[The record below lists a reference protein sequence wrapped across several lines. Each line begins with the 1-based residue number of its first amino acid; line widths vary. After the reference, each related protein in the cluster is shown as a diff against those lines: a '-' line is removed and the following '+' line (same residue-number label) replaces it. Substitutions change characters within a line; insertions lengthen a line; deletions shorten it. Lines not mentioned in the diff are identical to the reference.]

1 MRDLTPW
8 RYKLTSIQYY
18 FDVVKRI
25 FIRKKDDKYGYIKF
39 DRGDE
44 VKVTIYPEIP
54 EFWYVG
60 KVLDI
65 NARYV
70 IPSIESSW
78 KVEYYVSFINSMN
91 DKVTEW
97 FSESQ
102 LVKYSLREERNSRIE
117 QILN

>member
-1 MRDLTPW
+1 MIK
-8 RYKLTSIQYY
+8 KLLSI
-18 FDVVKRI
+18 F
-25 FIRKKDDKYGYIKF
+25 KKEKVENKFGHIKF

-44 VKVTIYPEIP
+44 VKVTIYSEIP

-70 IPSIESSW
+70 VDSIEESW
-78 KVEYYVSFINSMN
+78 RVEYYVSFKNS
-91 DKVTEW
+91 KGSELRYW
-97 FSESQ
+97 FLESE
-102 LVKYSLREERNSRIE
+102 LRKYSLQEERNSRIE

>member
-1 MRDLTPW
+1 MIKKIL
-8 RYKLTSIQYY
+8 SI
-18 FDVVKRI
+18 F
-25 FIRKKDDKYGYIKF
+25 KKKKVESNFGYIKF
-39 DRGDE
+39 DKGDE
-44 VKVTIYPEIP
+44 VKVTIYSEIP

-70 IPSIESSW
+70 VPSIESSW
-78 KVEYYVSFINSMN
+78 KVEYYVVFINSMN

-102 LVKYSLREERNSRIE
+102 LMKYSLQEERNSKIN

>member
-1 MRDLTPW
+1 MRDLTPL

-18 FDVVKRI
+18 FDIVKRI

-39 DRGDE
+39 KKGDE
-44 VKVTIYPEIP
+44 VKITIFSDIP

-60 KVLDI
+60 KVLDV

-70 IPSIESSW
+70 IPSIEESW
-78 KVEYYVSFINSMN
+78 TVEYYVVFVNRMN

-102 LVKYSLREERNSRIE
+102 LMKYSLQEERNSRIE

>member
-1 MRDLTPW
+1 MIKKIL
-8 RYKLTSIQYY
+8 SI
-18 FDVVKRI
+18 F
-25 FIRKKDDKYGYIKF
+25 KKKEEDKYGFIKY

-44 VKVTIYPEIP
+44 VKVTIYSEIP
-54 EFWYVG
+54 EFWYKG

-65 NARYV
+65 NARYI

-91 DKVTEW
+91 DRVTEW

-102 LVKYSLREERNSRIE
+102 LMKYSLQEERNSRIE

>member
-1 MRDLTPW
+1 MIK
-8 RYKLTSIQYY
+8 KLLSI
-18 FDVVKRI
+18 F
-25 FIRKKDDKYGYIKF
+25 KKKKVENTFGFIKF
-39 DRGDE
+39 EKGDE
-44 VKVTIYPEIP
+44 VKVTIYSDIP
-54 EFWYVG
+54 EFWYKG

-78 KVEYYVSFINSMN
+78 EVEYYVSFINSMN

-102 LVKYSLREERNSRIE
+102 LKKYSLREERNSIIDM
-117 QILN
+117 ILN